1 VGVDQLP
8 TDGVDHQVIMP
19 QEIDFQNGALHV
31 CEEENPGEGDAIEG
45 ESQLLLAP
53 AVDALLE
60 LAPVSHKNRLLE
72 MLHNTS
78 TNLPGA
84 MAPRRPRPAS
94 FPKTRFRLAYGPWP
108 CPRRYGVASTGC
120 QRSVMTY
127 LEKSQVFKI

>member
-1 VGVDQLP
+1 
-8 TDGVDHQVIMP
+8 MP

-84 MAPRRPRPAS
+84 MAPRRPRPAV
-94 FPKTRFRLAYGPWP
+94 FRRPGAGWPAVPGPVP
-108 CPRRYGVASTGC
+108 EGVVLPAQAATG
-120 QRSVMTY
+120 V
-127 LEKSQVFKI
+127 